1 MFKKVDKTIFISSII
16 LSLALVAWN
25 GVAGQNFME
34 TTGAIFNAMN
44 GAFGWLFMAGY
55 NFFVVVLLALACTK
69 YGKVKLCKNYNDKP
83 QYRLMT
89 WVAMMFASGL
99 GVGLTYY
106 GIYVTLDHYYAPPFA
121 LAPQSSDAWRVG
133 MTYATWYH
141 ALHPWAGYAIVGL
154 IIAYF
159 AYNRGIGGL
168 FSTPLISLLNDKNPD
183 GTLKETT
190 WYGKVIDVYVV
201 ILTLVGVCA
210 SYAIACAMIGSGLEQ
225 VFGIRHDMM
234 LRLIILAV
242 CSVILCLSCNS
253 GVSKGMALMSDWNLR
268 LCYVLLAMFVVFGP
282 TVEIFKG
289 VIQGVGDFLIYF
301 VPMSFFMDSTGATQ
315 ATLGWDFA
323 RDWPVMLLA
332 FFMAWTP
339 FVGIFIAKV
348 SRGRTIREFIF
359 GAIFL
364 PTLFA
369 LIWNCVIGTTA
380 IFMDVQS
387 AGGLMAQINKQW
399 STCLFVVFQHLPL
412 TMLFSAIALVLC
424 ITFILT
430 SCDSADYCISVL
442 SCRGEIDPP
451 AAVRLVWAIIMGGFA
466 TIFVIGGAKA
476 IQNIQGIASLPMFF
490 LIPLM
495 FLAFFKVMKQDYNAL
510 YKKQIRIAE
519 LDKLKEL
526 DDSITE
532 EDRRAMRMP
541 SES

>member
-34 TTGAIFNAMN
+34 TTGSIFNAMN
-44 GAFGWLFMAGY
+44 GAFGWLFMVGY

-83 QYRLMT
+83 QYKLMT

-168 FSTPLISLLNDKNPD
+168 FSTPLISLFNDKNPD

-225 VFGIRHDMM
+225 VFGLKHDMM

-268 LCYVLLAMFVVFGP
+268 LCYVLLAMFVIFGP

-301 VPMSFFMDSTGATQ
+301 IPMSFFMDSTGATQ
-315 ATLGWDFA
+315 AALGWDFA

-451 AAVRLVWAIIMGGFA
+451 AIVRLVWALIMGGFA

-519 LDKLKEL
+519 LDKLKRL

-532 EDRRAMRMP
+532 EDRRAMHMP